1 MKNSPQPLACAG
13 GSVTGCNRL
22 VILTEPRPIGSGPEV
37 FYHFLR
43 LVPVLCL
50 LFPTILPAQ
59 TAPPSDAAQAE
70 TIRQGDA
77 SASELDPLLKQFV
90 GILGAVKSNA
100 AGPVPLDKAIYEG
113 AIPSMLRPLDPHTQF
128 FDPQQF
134 EQLKQMENSEQKGF
148 GSIVSVLPGRVLFLQ
163 TFPGTPS
170 NKAGIMPGDE
180 LVAVGNIAIA
190 NLEPDQIVGLLTQ
203 ARQQKVQI
211 LVRRQGN
218 ARLLTFSLT
227 PALMESPTVDR
238 AFLLKPGYA
247 YVRVTSWDA
256 QTSAQLRDAIEK
268 LGGNRLEGLVL
279 DLRNNPG
286 GVVKSALDASSMF
299 LNSGQR
305 ILTAKGRF
313 GKPETADVPAGAHP
327 YHFRISIVINARTA
341 SASEILTGALQDHD
355 RAAIVGEKSYG
366 KGLVQS
372 VMPLSNN
379 AGLALTTAFYYT
391 PSGRSIQHPLRNSLL
406 SQTFSDDA
414 AMPRPK
420 FRTDAGR
427 VVEGGGGIDPDVK
440 VSSPAM
446 TQLEAVLDA
455 SGVVTNFATQYISTH
470 TPLPASFDITPD
482 LLDDF
487 KVFLA
492 ERNIQPNMAD
502 WSRDRNWITS
512 RLKQEVVTQARGVA
526 AGDEVE
532 MQRDPQVQ
540 AALQALRRDP
550 LANAATARR

>member
-1 MKNSPQPLACAG
+1 MTNLPQPLAHAR
-13 GSVTGCNRL
+13 GSVT
-22 VILTEPRPIGSGPEV
+22 EPLPQGSGLAIFP
-37 FYHFLR
+37 R
-43 LVPVLCL
+43 LFRL
-50 LFPTILPAQ
+50 LPAIFFLIPITLVSQ
-59 TAPPSDAAQAE
+59 TPSPSDPAQAQAL
-70 TIRQGDA
+70 RQADA
-77 SASELDPLLKQFV
+77 SASTLDPLLKQFV
-90 GILGAVKSNA
+90 GVLRVVESNA
-100 AGPVPLDKAIYEG
+100 AGPVPLDKTIYEG

-128 FDPQQF
+128 FDPDQF
-134 EQLKQMENSEQKGF
+134 AQLKQMENSEQKGF

-238 AFLLKPGYA
+238 AFLLEPNYA
-247 YVRVTSWDA
+247 YIRVTSWDA
-256 QTSAQLRDAIEK
+256 QTSTQLRDAIEK
-268 LGGNRLEGLVL
+268 LGGNRLQGLVL

-286 GVVKSALDASSMF
+286 GIVKSALDAASMF
-299 LNSGQR
+299 LNRGQR

-313 GKPETADVPAGAHP
+313 GNPEIADVPAGSRP
-327 YHFRISIVINARTA
+327 YHFRLSVIINAKTA

-355 RAAIVGEKSYG
+355 RATIVGEKSYG

-391 PSGRSIQHPLRNSLL
+391 PSGRSIQRPLRNSLL

-414 AMPRPK
+414 TTPRPK
-420 FRTDAGR
+420 FKTDAGR
-427 VVEGGGGIDPDVK
+427 VVEGGGGIEPDVT
-440 VSSPAM
+440 VRPPQM
-446 TQLEAVLDA
+446 TRLEAVLDA
-455 SGVVTNFATQYISTH
+455 SGVVTNFATQYMSTH
-470 TPLPASFDITPD
+470 SPLPQSFDVTPD

-492 ERNIQPNMAD
+492 ERNIEPSAAD
-502 WSRDRNWITS
+502 WSRDRPWITS
-512 RLKQEVVTQARGVA
+512 RLKQEIVTQARGVA
-526 AGDEVE
+526 AGDELE
-532 MQRDPQVQ
+532 MRRDPQVQ
-540 AALQALRRDP
+540 AALQALRTDL
-550 LANAATARR
+550 LANAAAAAHY